1 MGRPER
7 YLSILE
13 QLDMRVF
20 SILSIFL
27 TLSWVAT
34 PNFSFAQDDPWL
46 GLVPEVVH
54 TEGGLAGMTTYRLY
68 LYTPNETDFLV
79 SCSGD
84 DENPLVLESTAEP
97 SWFQHE
103 AATTAFATDVNPIFF
118 AAFPEFAF
126 DSWLTIGAEDNT
138 AAVDIISLDDPSFA
152 AFTAFEAGESIQV
165 SGTIGSAWF
174 VLPIPTNVEAI
185 AGSDLK
191 ILVAQL
197 TTAGEISGQVQ
208 CQIFLEGSNENE
220 FRAVLP
226 IGFACNDPAATN
238 YNPEALNADGCVY
251 TDGLNE
257 LTALHDLQLHPNP
270 ATDVVTVTFPESV
283 EGAWIGSE
291 LQARSMNGQL
301 VGAWTIQSQ
310 VQRIDVSE
318 MAAGHYFMSVSGAD
332 GHTFSGSLVVSK

>member
-1 MGRPER
+1 
-7 YLSILE
+7 
-13 QLDMRVF
+13 MRVF
-20 SILSIFL
+20 SILSILL
-27 TLSWVAT
+27 TLSWVVT
-34 PNFSFAQDDPWL
+34 PDSACSQNDPWL

-54 TEGGLAGMTTYRLY
+54 TEGELAGMTTYRLY

-84 DENPLVLESTAEP
+84 DDNPLVLESTAEP
-97 SWFQHE
+97 SWFQHD

-138 AAVDIISLDDPSFA
+138 AAVDIISLDDPSYA
-152 AFTAFEAGESIQV
+152 AFTAFEAGESIEV
-165 SGTIGSAWF
+165 SGSIGSAWF
-174 VLPIPTNVEAI
+174 VLPIATNVEAI

-191 ILVAQL
+191 VLVAQL
-197 TTAGEISGQVQ
+197 TTAGEVSGQVQ

-226 IGFACNDPAATN
+226 IGFACNDPAAAN
-238 YNPEALNADGCVY
+238 YNPEAFNADGCVY
-251 TDGLNE
+251 PDGLSE
-257 LTALHDLQLHPNP
+257 RTTSFDLQMHPNP
-270 ATDVVTVTFPESV
+270 ARDMVTVTFPESV

-291 LQARSMNGQL
+291 LQARNMSGQL
-301 VGAWTIQSQ
+301 IGAWTIQSQ
-310 VQRIDVSE
+310 VQRIDVSD
-318 MAAGHYFMSVSGAD
+318 MAAGQYLMSVSGAE

>member
-1 MGRPER
+1 
-7 YLSILE
+7 
-13 QLDMRVF
+13 MRVF
-20 SILSIFL
+20 SILSILL
-27 TLSWVAT
+27 TLSWVFTSNAAC
-34 PNFSFAQDDPWL
+34 AQDDPWL

-54 TEGGLAGMTTYRLY
+54 TEGELAGMTTYRLY

-84 DENPLVLESTAEP
+84 DENPLVLSSTAEP

-152 AFTAFEAGESIQV
+152 AFTAFEAGESIEV
-165 SGTIGSAWF
+165 SGNIGSAWF
-174 VLPIPTNVEAI
+174 VLPIPTNVEAV

-208 CQIFLEGSNENE
+208 CQIFLEGNNENE
-220 FRAVLP
+220 FRALLP
-226 IGFACNDPAATN
+226 IGFACNDPAAAN

-251 TDGLNE
+251 PDGLNE
-257 LTALHDLQLHPNP
+257 LTASFDLHMHPNP
-270 ATDVVTVTFPESV
+270 AKDLVTVTFPESV
-283 EGAWIGSE
+283 EAAWIGAD
-291 LQARSMNGQL
+291 LQARNMNGQL
-301 VGAWTIQSQ
+301 VGTWTLQSR
-310 VQRIDVSE
+310 VQQIDVSDL
-318 MAAGHYFMSVSGAD
+318 AAGHYLMSASNAE
-332 GHTFSGSLVVSK
+332 GHAFSGSLVVSK

>member
-1 MGRPER
+1 
-7 YLSILE
+7 
-13 QLDMRVF
+13 MRVF
-20 SILSIFL
+20 SILSVFL
-27 TLSWVAT
+27 TLSCVFT
-34 PNFSFAQDDPWL
+34 SDSVFAQDDPWL

-54 TEGGLAGMTTYRLY
+54 MEGELAGMTTYRLY

-84 DENPLVLESTAEP
+84 DENPLVLSSSAEP

-152 AFTAFEAGESIQV
+152 AFTAFEAGESIEV

-185 AGSDLK
+185 AGSDLR

-220 FRAVLP
+220 FRALLP
-226 IGFACNDPAATN
+226 IGFACNDPAAAN
-238 YNPEALNADGCVY
+238 YNSAALNDEGCVY
-251 TDGLNE
+251 PDGLNE
-257 LTALHDLQLHPNP
+257 LTASFDLQMHPNP
-270 ATDVVTVTFPESV
+270 AVDMVTVTFPESV
-283 EGAWIGSE
+283 EATWIGAE
-291 LQARSMNGQL
+291 LQARNMNGQL
-301 VGAWTIQSQ
+301 ARAWTIQNQ
-310 VQRIDVSE
+310 VERIDVSE
-318 MAAGHYFMSVSGAD
+318 MAAGHYVMSVSGAD
-332 GHTFSGSLVVSK
+332 GNTFSGSLVVSK